1 MARQKLTQAK
11 TPSLEWFPSLRRRH
25 APEAASFPAIRLPR
39 QFGARYNSRL
49 IIIGAPEKA
58 PGAPR
63 DALPMTTAAI
73 RRLAIPSADELVER
87 ARAMAPEIRALA
99 EETER
104 TRNLSPHI
112 VDKIREAE
120 LLRTCRPRMFGGVEY
135 DGEVVLKISRTIS
148 ADRAS
153 TGWDVNGAVWEGSSF
168 AHWLGGAQRGLLEG
182 G

>member
-11 TPSLEWFPSLRRRH
+11 TPSLEWFPSLKRRH
-25 APEAASFPAIRLPR
+25 APEAASSPAIRLPR

-87 ARAMAPEIRALA
+87 RSEERRVGKECRAAGSPE
-99 EETER
+99 
-104 TRNLSPHI
+104 P
-112 VDKIREAE
+112 
-120 LLRTCRPRMFGGVEY
+120 
-135 DGEVVLKISRTIS
+135 
-148 ADRAS
+148 
-153 TGWDVNGAVWEGSSF
+153 
-168 AHWLGGAQRGLLEG
+168 
-182 G
+182 